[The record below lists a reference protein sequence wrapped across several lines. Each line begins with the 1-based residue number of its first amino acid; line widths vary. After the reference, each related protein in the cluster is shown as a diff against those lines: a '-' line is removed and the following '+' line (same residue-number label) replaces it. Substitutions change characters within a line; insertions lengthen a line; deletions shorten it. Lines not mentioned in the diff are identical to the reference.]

1 MFQIKHQAQ
10 GHVVSSYF
18 EKNECRL
25 NTKDFPNVVHVGPVP
40 SNCLTDRQL
49 LHIMEFNM
57 YGTLL

>member
-1 MFQIKHQAQ
+1 MFQIK
-10 GHVVSSYF
+10 HVVSSYF

-40 SNCLTDRQL
+40 TNCLNDRQL